1 MTKCVSFTLRA
12 LPFVRTDDDRCVGL
26 GEYDGHHMLLW
37 VLVWL
42 NRCILEVG
50 EMGLLKTGVAALLG
64 FVIGVALYHPDSARA
79 ASNVYVQQVPVGTY
93 NPIRGSN
100 VVGFS
105 CAGSG
110 ANTACYIASQ

>member
-1 MTKCVSFTLRA
+1 MVWPAYPVCTAIVATVIVSGQVNR
-12 LPFVRTDDDRCVGL
+12 
-26 GEYDGHHMLLW
+26 
-37 VLVWL
+37 VWL

-50 EMGLLKTGVAALLG
+50 EMSFLKTGVAALLG
-64 FVIGVALYHPDSARA
+64 FVLGVALYHPNSARA
-79 ASNVYVQQVPVGTY
+79 AGNVYVQQVPVGTY

-110 ANTACYIASQ
+110 TNTACYIASQ